1 MLDKVRAPHMAYQF
15 PNNPALGDTHN
26 GYAWQGS
33 YWTRIAEASTPNTE
47 EPTPSV
53 STSSTEPEE
62 TVSTPYTAQPISGSN
77 NTLINLTIPIDLGQL
92 LQGASHQHPDFDYI
106 APE

>member
-1 MLDKVRAPHMAYQF
+1 MAYQF
-15 PNNPALGDTHN
+15 PNNPALGDVHN

-33 YWTRIAEASTPNTE
+33 YWARVAEESTSAQGASTPE
-47 EPTPSV
+47 VSAYSVPEQEPS
-53 STSSTEPEE
+53 
-62 TVSTPYTAQPISGSN
+62 TAQAPISGNN

-92 LQGASHQHPDFDYI
+92 LSGANHGHSDFDYI

>member
-1 MLDKVRAPHMAYQF
+1 MAYQF
-15 PNNPALGDTHN
+15 PNNPALGDVHN

-33 YWTRIAEASTPNTE
+33 YWSRVAEESSSEQGASTPE
-47 EPTPSV
+47 V
-53 STSSTEPEE
+53 STC
-62 TVSTPYTAQPISGSN
+62 STPEQETLSAQQPISGSN

-92 LQGASHQHPDFDYI
+92 LHGADHVHSDFDYI